1 MINPRTNLQL
11 LDRQFL
17 ISLFVND
24 RSRFDVYLV
33 VEVQRL
39 VLPGVRKPKVLALSR
54 SFSIGEIKWIKAQ
67 LLQKVAVNYMLISR
81 TNLISNLVRQS
92 LMTKIMNKDKNGK
105 FYCSMYLSTNI
116 LKPTNQKK
124 IHISLIARNF
134 EIRPAWNV
142 VLLTSRRCVSDLS
155 WLSDCSATLIHIGF
169 RSRI

>member
-54 SFSIGEIKWIKAQ
+54 SFSIGEIK
-67 LLQKVAVNYMLISR
+67 
-81 TNLISNLVRQS
+81 
-92 LMTKIMNKDKNGK
+92 
-105 FYCSMYLSTNI
+105 
-116 LKPTNQKK
+116 
-124 IHISLIARNF
+124 
-134 EIRPAWNV
+134 
-142 VLLTSRRCVSDLS
+142 
-155 WLSDCSATLIHIGF
+155 
-169 RSRI
+169 